1 MVTDTPIF
9 KDNKIIRV
17 VANSRDITQ
26 LNILRKELEY
36 TKKIN
41 ERYHSE
47 LNLTRTKQL
56 ESDIIADDL
65 VTKKIVD
72 LAIHVA
78 NVDSIVLI
86 QGESGVGKGVFSKLI
101 HDNSRRKENTFVKID
116 VSAIP
121 ENLLEA
127 ELFGYE
133 KGAFTGAN
141 ENGRIGLIEFANG
154 GTIFL
159 DEIGEMPLSMQ
170 TKLLRVIQDR
180 KIVRVGGNK
189 EIPIDIRI
197 IAATNKNLKSMIQ
210 DKTFRE
216 DLYYRLNVVPI
227 VIPSLRERKKDIFP
241 IIMKNLKKFND
252 KYNLQKN
259 IQPEALDLLIRYDWP
274 GNIRELENMI
284 ERLIVTVK
292 NNSISITDIPLKI
305 NDNNLKKQKKYL
317 HDFDESLSYR
327 EMMDKFEKNI
337 FA

>member
-1 MVTDTPIF
+1 
-9 KDNKIIRV
+9 
-17 VANSRDITQ
+17 
-26 LNILRKELEY
+26 
-36 TKKIN
+36 
-41 ERYHSE
+41 
-47 LNLTRTKQL
+47 
-56 ESDIIADDL
+56 
-65 VTKKIVD
+65 
-72 LAIHVA
+72 
-78 NVDSIVLI
+78 
-86 QGESGVGKGVFSKLI
+86 
-101 HDNSRRKENTFVKID
+101 
-116 VSAIP
+116 
-121 ENLLEA
+121 
-127 ELFGYE
+127 
-133 KGAFTGAN
+133 

-337 FA
+337 FANLLKTNKKVSEISHVLEVDESTVR